1 MKDYV
6 NDASDYMGRTT
17 SAFEAMTANMH
28 FLTQGL
34 LEMNDAIKKQNE
46 VLGLQSNVLGGIG
59 DREAQLQ
66 KLKELQMGQP
76 SRPGLGGQS
85 PSNRWGETQ
94 EKVEPT
100 ERPEAG
106 AGF

>member
-1 MKDYV
+1 MEDYV
-6 NDASDYMGRTT
+6 QDASAYMGRTT

-34 LEMNDAIKKQNE
+34 LEMNDAMQKQSQ
-46 VLGLQSNVLGGIG
+46 VLNLQTNVLGGIG
-59 DREAQLQ
+59 DRDSQLKQLMTLQHQQQQRAQGAHP
-66 KLKELQMGQP
+66 EP
-76 SRPGLGGQS
+76 AAT
-85 PSNRWGETQ
+85 NRWGES
-94 EKVEPT
+94 T

>member
-34 LEMNDAIKKQNE
+34 LEMNDAIKQQNQ
-46 VLGLQSNVLGGIG
+46 VLGLQSNVLSGVG

-66 KLKELQMGQP
+66 KLKELQMGHP
-76 SRPGLGGQS
+76 SRPGVGGQS
-85 PSNRWGETQ
+85 APNRWGEVH
-94 EKVEPT
+94 EKAEPT